1 MFHEPGLMS
10 DLSEAK
16 QHVYE
21 GLGTIRHCDWDRS
34 LEEWETE
41 IYKSRTHLVLG
52 KILLASES
60 LLKARIALSDA
71 MWNSIEMD
79 QA

>member
-1 MFHEPGLMS
+1 MFHEASLMR
-10 DLSEAK
+10 DLSKAK

-21 GLGTIRHCDWDRS
+21 GLSTIKHCDLDKP

-41 IYKSRTHLVLG
+41 VYKSRTHLALG
-52 KILLASES
+52 TILLASES
-60 LLKARIALSDA
+60 LLKARIALSNA